1 MVDQA
6 RARPFEHSLDSRS
19 FIVSSNR
26 FSSRSDDL
34 AARAAAIASFA
45 MIANHAAGRSV
56 RDALFL
62 SEFDVSSLPR
72 MFVASAIV
80 ALGAMLL
87 LTRVIAR
94 QGPGPLVQV
103 GFFASSILL
112 LLLWRVAVTSPGAA
126 AIALYFLL
134 AITGSV
140 VISWFWALVT
150 ERFDPRTAKRKI
162 GPIVAASSCGGIV
175 GGILAERAGAMLPMS
190 AIFPMLA
197 ALHLIAAIFV
207 GRIGFRRDPA
217 AHEAVEPSALEG
229 QDALTIVLRE
239 PYLRSLAALVTGVA
253 VSAIFLDYVFKARA
267 QAAFPEGADLL
278 RFFALF
284 YMATSIVTLA
294 AQTLFTRRL
303 LQMWGLSNTAA
314 SLPAATAAASLLAVF
329 APGLGAI
336 GVARGMEATLRSS
349 VFRSSYELFYTPIAT
364 RLKRTAKTLVDVGF
378 DRAGEAIGAIAIH
391 GVLIAAAGIAEPLLL
406 GIAIAISIGCLL
418 LAPRLHRGYVAALER
433 SLLGRPTAIDP
444 ETIEDETTR
453 SVFLRTL
460 ASREMPTITPSGI
473 RPAPARE
480 ALPQM
485 SVPDPLVAKIL
496 ELRSGDSIRVRRL
509 LASREMFD
517 SPLIPHLIRLLAW
530 DEVSSDAARA
540 LAQGVDRWTGQLLDS
555 LTDAEEE
562 FSIRRRIPRIL
573 SRSDSP
579 RAVWGLMQGLQDA
592 RFEVRFRCAEA
603 LAKIATRKRSRID
616 AEGILQV
623 LELEMSQN
631 RLAKAGERLLDQ
643 DDDSR
648 PSTLNAPLRYIFTL
662 LGLAYPNA
670 QLQAALDC
678 LESGD
683 ARLKGTALEYLDTLL
698 VSKGRESLLSFIE
711 SSARRS
717 VGVAPLP
724 ELDSLR
730 RSHETIRVS
739 LSEIR
744 RRTTDT
750 LPPSKGPDHPEQS

>member
-1 MVDQA
+1 MVSTQ
-6 RARPFEHSLDSRS
+6 
-19 FIVSSNR
+19 R
-26 FSSRSDDL
+26 FTSRSDDL
-34 AARAAAIASFA
+34 AARAAAIAAFA
-45 MIANHAAGRSV
+45 MIGNHAAGRSV

-62 SEFDVSSLPR
+62 SEFDASFLPR

-94 QGPGPLVQV
+94 QGPGRLVQI
-103 GFFASSILL
+103 GFFSSSILL
-112 LLLWRVAVTSPGAA
+112 LVLWRVAVSSPSAA

-134 AITGSV
+134 AVTGSV
-140 VISWFWALVT
+140 LISWFWAMVT

-162 GPIVAASSCGGIV
+162 GPIVAASSCGGIA
-175 GGILAERAGAMLPMS
+175 GGILAERAGATLPMS

-197 ALHLIAAIFV
+197 VLHAVAAIFV
-207 GRIGFRRDPA
+207 GRIGFHRDVA
-217 AHEAVEPSALEG
+217 AHEAQSPLEG
-229 QDALTIVLRE
+229 QDALTTVLRE
-239 PYLRSLAALVTGVA
+239 PYLRSLAALVGGVA
-253 VSAIFLDYVFKARA
+253 VSAVFLDYVFKARA
-267 QAAFPEGADLL
+267 QATFPEGAELL

-294 AQTLFTRRL
+294 AQTFFTRRL

-336 GVARGMEATLRSS
+336 GIARGMETTLRSS

-378 DRAGEAIGAIAIH
+378 DRAGEGVGAIAIH
-391 GVLIAAAGIAEPLLL
+391 GVLIAAAPIAEPFLL
-406 GIAIAISIGCLL
+406 ITAIAISIGCLL

-433 SLLGRPTAIDP
+433 SLLARDSALDP

-473 RPAPARE
+473 RPTPAGAPAQ
-480 ALPQM
+480 QM
-485 SVPDPLVAKIL
+485 SIPDPLVAKIL
-496 ELRSGDSIRVRRL
+496 ELRSGDSLRVRRV
-509 LASREMFD
+509 LASREID

-540 LAQGVDRWTGQLLDS
+540 LASGLDKWTGQLIDS
-555 LTDAEEE
+555 LIDPEEE

-573 SRSDSP
+573 ARSDSP
-579 RAVWGLMQGLQDA
+579 RAVWGLLRGLRDT
-592 RFEVRFRCAEA
+592 RFEVRFRCADA
-603 LAKIATRKRSRID
+603 LAKVAARNR
-616 AEGILQV
+616 AGVEPQEILEV

-631 RLAKAGERLLDQ
+631 RLAKAGERLLDRE
-643 DDDSR
+643 DDVR
-648 PSTLNAPLRYIFTL
+648 PGSSNAPLRYVFTL
-662 LGLAYPNA
+662 LGLAYPRA

-683 ARLKGTALEYLDTLL
+683 ARLRGTALEYLDTLL
-698 VSKGRESLLSFIE
+698 QSRGRDALLRFIE
-711 SSARRS
+711 SSAQRAA
-717 VGVAPLP
+717 VAAPPP
-724 ELDSLR
+724 ELDSLQ
-730 RSHETIRVS
+730 RSHETIRLS

-744 RRTTDT
+744 RTAAGT
-750 LPPSKGPDHPEQS
+750 LPPSKRADHPDHS